1 MVLFIGRRRELSAL
15 DASLREAADGRGN
28 CVLVS
33 GEAGIGKSRLVA
45 ETRKRARR
53 LGFAELEAVCQEQ
66 DRYVALASL
75 ASLMQ
80 RSVAS
85 PAESRQD
92 LAHLL
97 RARAGDRPLLV
108 TIEDIHWS
116 DDASQQWLLD
126 LVAQVAGFPLLLLLS
141 SRAPAADYDIEGFVE
156 RLEGHD
162 HIRHLRLRPWSRQE
176 VETVMRTV
184 TGADRS
190 VRFYY
195 LANVFNVTGGNPL
208 FVEELCLSSR
218 ATEAVSSETDLQSLQ
233 PLPQAN
239 IPHSVRRI
247 IGQRIATVSRPAQ
260 TVAYLCA
267 VHRRDFNFDLLGALT
282 GSTWWRLR
290 QLCEELVQAQ
300 LLVEDSEGRFH
311 FRHALVRES
320 LHERLLIRERRMLHE
335 RLTTAIEQVYAQT
348 LGEHLADLTYHAYE
362 AGCWDRA
369 LTYARL
375 AGERALSLDAPRA
388 AAAQFTR
395 AIGAATRLS
404 QTPAWPLHCQRAKAL
419 ERLGEIDG
427 ALTDYATALDRVR
440 LLEDEEGERLV
451 IAELARLLP
460 SLNRAH
466 VSEYYRKIAGRPEEQ
481 KTSPPDEK

>member
-15 DASLREAADGRGN
+15 DAALREAAGGRGN

-33 GEAGIGKSRLVA
+33 GDAGIGKSRLVT

-53 LGFAELEAVCQEQ
+53 LGFAELETVYQKQ
-66 DRYVALASL
+66 DRFVALAPL

-80 RSVAS
+80 RS
-85 PAESRQD
+85 AESPPEHTEG
-92 LAHLL
+92 LAHFLS
-97 RARAGDRPLLV
+97 ARADERPLLV
-108 TIEDIHWS
+108 TVEDVHWS

-126 LVAQVAGFPLLLLLS
+126 LAAQVAEFPLLLLLS
-141 SRAPAADYDIEGFVE
+141 VRAPAADYGMEGFVE
-156 RLEGHD
+156 RLEGHE
-162 HIRHLRLRPWSRQE
+162 HVRHLRLRPWSRQE

-184 TGADRS
+184 AGANRS

-195 LANVFNVTGGNPL
+195 LANVYNVTGGNPL

-218 ATEAVSSETDLQSLQ
+218 ATEAVSNETDLQSLQ

-247 IGQRIATVSRPAQ
+247 IGQRIGTVSRSAQ

-267 VHRRDFNFDLLGALT
+267 VHRRDFDFDLLEDLT
-282 GSTWWRLR
+282 GFTWWRLR
-290 QLCEELVQAQ
+290 QLCEELAQAQ
-300 LLVEDSEGRFH
+300 LFAEDSEGQFR

-320 LHERLLIRERRMLHE
+320 LHERLLIRERRVLHE
-335 RLTTAIEQVYAQT
+335 RLAAAIEQVYAET
-348 LGEHLADLTYHAYE
+348 VSEHLADLTYHAFE
-362 AGCWDRA
+362 AGCWERA
-369 LTYARL
+369 LTYTRM

-388 AAAQFTR
+388 AASQFTR
-395 AIGAATRLS
+395 AIEAATRLP
-404 QTPAWPLHCQRAKAL
+404 QTPAWRLHCQRAKAL
-419 ERLGEIDG
+419 EQLGENDG
-427 ALTDYATALDRVR
+427 ALTDYAMALDRVR

-466 VSEYYRKIAGRPEEQ
+466 ASEYYRKSAGRPAEQ